1 MKLVG
6 LCYLWR
12 DAEYWCPFDHSFLM
26 VLRDEGIVGP
36 LEYHPQPVGPDRS
49 RPDL

>member
-26 VLRDEGIVGP
+26 VLQDEGIAEP
-36 LEYHPQPVGPDRS
+36 LEISPAAGRPGPES
-49 RPDL
+49 S